1 MNGYPPGAERPR
13 NPLTANQHRR
23 EVFWQITVPL
33 IVGGVIVL
41 VLAGLSAFATTAGS
55 KSHLADAAL
64 VGLVSQALMFGLVML
79 LMLGGTVY
87 GLFRL
92 LGVLPYF
99 FMRTQIFFLRIQLG
113 VMKVDQR
120 LVEPV
125 LRMHGF
131 SARTRAFGRSARR
144 AFWFR

>member
-1 MNGYPPGAERPR
+1 V
-13 NPLTANQHRR
+13 TASRHRR
-23 EVFWQITVPL
+23 EVLWQITVPL
-33 IVGGVIVL
+33 AVGVL
-41 VLAGLSAFATTAGS
+41 VVLILTGLSVFATTAGS

-64 VGLVSQALMFGLVML
+64 VGLISQALLFGLVMF

-99 FMRTQIFFLRIQLG
+99 FMRTQIFFLRVQLG
-113 VMKVDQR
+113 AMKVDER

-125 LRMHGF
+125 LRVHSF
-131 SARTRAFGRSARR
+131 NARSRAFGRSVRR

>member
-1 MNGYPPGAERPR
+1 M
-13 NPLTANQHRR
+13 
-23 EVFWQITVPL
+23 L
-33 IVGGVIVL
+33 I
-41 VLAGLSAFATTAGS
+41 LAGLSAFATTAGS

-99 FMRTQIFFLRIQLG
+99 FMRTQIFFLRVQLN
-113 VMKVDQR
+113 VMKIDER

-125 LRMHGF
+125 LRTHSF
-131 SARTRAFGRSARR
+131 TARSRAFARSVRR